1 MRFIILLLSL
11 STMVFY
17 GKAVAGMGSYLAGNG
32 RPDLIVFGLS
42 AGTATAILALFLW
55 SKYLKT
61 FYDNDKK
68 NDQ

>member
-32 RPDLIVFGLS
+32 RPDLIVFGLLS
-42 AGTATAILALFLW
+42 GTATAFLALFLW
-55 SKYLKT
+55 SKYLKD
-61 FYDNDKK
+61 FYCSDERK
-68 NDQ
+68 DQ